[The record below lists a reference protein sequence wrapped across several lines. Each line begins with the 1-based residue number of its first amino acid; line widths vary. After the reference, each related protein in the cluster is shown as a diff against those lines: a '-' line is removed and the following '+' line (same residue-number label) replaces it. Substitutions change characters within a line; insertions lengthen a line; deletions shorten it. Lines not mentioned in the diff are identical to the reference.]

1 MQDPGRF
8 EMHGQRWVPQTKDF
22 ILAASVQWGIPGDR
36 AHPHSDPCLS
46 KSPEA
51 PSPRGQAS
59 AAAMAP
65 ARHGT
70 SAGGHGTTRCGS
82 PARGSEKTLPL
93 VCSPAGVFGE
103 LCFLR
108 IKLSKL

>member
-51 PSPRGQAS
+51 PPPEAGPRLQRWRPPGTGPPLGATAPRT
-59 AAAMAP
+59 AAPLPRVLRKPPHWFALQQV
-65 ARHGT
+65 
-70 SAGGHGTTRCGS
+70 SLGS
-82 PARGSEKTLPL
+82 F
-93 VCSPAGVFGE
+93 VF
-103 LCFLR
+103 
-108 IKLSKL
+108 